1 MLFQR
6 LEEMVLVVVTQGVI
20 IVGGLFRFHGG
31 PDGGDAR
38 IGDGSGG
45 QAGVEIGVVG
55 GVNVLVGLTR
65 LLPGDIDQGGVD
77 LQVAVGAGG
86 VGVVEA
92 VDRKSVV

>member
-55 GVNVLVGLTR
+55 GVDGLVRLGGL
-65 LLPGDIDQGGVD
+65 LAAVDIDQSGVN
-77 LQVAVGAGG
+77 LQVAVGPAPGLFS
-86 VGVVEA
+86 
-92 VDRKSVV
+92 RL